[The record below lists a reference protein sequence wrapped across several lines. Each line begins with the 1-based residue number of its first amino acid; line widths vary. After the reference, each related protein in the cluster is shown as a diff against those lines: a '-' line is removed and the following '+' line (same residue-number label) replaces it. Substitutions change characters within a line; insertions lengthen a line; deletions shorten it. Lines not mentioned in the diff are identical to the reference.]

1 MKNPIVVLLVLL
13 VFGTPAT
20 AFTLDDLWAYSPV
33 EFAVTDLEFVA
44 PTDIPSESEGMMSL
58 CYRTRGVD
66 VFGYS
71 ITDDVVGYVL
81 ANEAC
86 AGSEIREFSTDQME
100 TAQSLELIDPSIPSV
115 AHNSFER
122 NLRTY
127 GVLIVV
133 SLFLIIVIFKR
144 LKSLLGLNADAPMRK
159 KAANR
164 ILSALCH
171 AAKCDG
177 LVSSRE
183 VRLIGRIMKRLARR
197 DYAAADIM
205 RLSDRVHVNLSQ
217 QDYIDFGKGL
227 RDREKDT
234 MLLGVLYITMAGDR
248 MLPAE
253 YEFATDLAHG
263 LGIPAEDFRRV
274 LYEAFADREANPE

>member
-1 MKNPIVVLLVLL
+1 MH
-13 VFGTPAT
+13 A
-20 AFTLDDLWAYSPV
+20 
-33 EFAVTDLEFVA
+33 TDLEFVA
-44 PTDIPSESEGMMSL
+44 DTEIPSESEGMMSL
-58 CYRTRGVD
+58 CYRTKGVD
-66 VFGYS
+66 IFGYS
-71 ITDDVVGYVL
+71 IIDDVTGYVL
-81 ANEAC
+81 ASNGC
-86 AGSEIREFSTDQME
+86 AGPETREFSTDQME
-100 TAQSLELIDPSIPSV
+100 TAQSLRLIDASIPSV

-122 NLRTY
+122 NLGTY
-127 GVLIVV
+127 GVLIIV
-133 SLFLIIVIFKR
+133 SLFLVIVILKR
-144 LKSLLGLNADAPMRK
+144 LKSLFGLNADSPMRK

-197 DYAAADIM
+197 TYAPADIM
-205 RLSDRVHVNLSQ
+205 RLSDRVHVNLSE
-217 QDYIDFGKGL
+217 QDFIDFGKGL

-253 YEFATDLAHG
+253 YEFVTSLAHG